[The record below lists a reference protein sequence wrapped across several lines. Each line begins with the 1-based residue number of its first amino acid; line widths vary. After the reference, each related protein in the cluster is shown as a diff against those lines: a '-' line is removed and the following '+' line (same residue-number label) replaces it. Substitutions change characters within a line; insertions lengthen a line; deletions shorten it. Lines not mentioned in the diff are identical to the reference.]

1 MDRPMTRYRSGS
13 TTKTFHSTVAVS
25 EETLRA
31 IHELAWKYDTKGTT
45 IVRTLIEAAADG
57 RVDLGLLNGE
67 WRD

>member
-1 MDRPMTRYRSGS
+1 MTRHRAGS

-25 EETLRA
+25 EATLRT

-45 IVRTLIEAAADG
+45 IVRTLIEAASDG
-57 RVDLGLLNGE
+57 RIDLGLLNAE